1 MGIVILLL
9 MLAGVGLMLTRK
21 LPTAF
26 ALVLLGLAVAVV
38 VGAPLTGENSVLDT
52 VVQEGSTTLA
62 ATMLAVLI
70 GSWLGKL
77 MEETGIAG
85 TLVRKIVEF
94 GGDRPTV
101 VALGVLAVSAL
112 VGTVT
117 GSAPAAMMAGII
129 GIPAMIAV
137 GVPKTTA
144 AGTILMGI
152 AAGLPF
158 ELPVWQFFSTALE
171 LPVETVRSFML
182 RLFPFAA
189 FFAVVFVLVET
200 RRKGVEHAWSLAS
213 AGERSGGGGAGDGGS
228 SAGGGASGGDGR
240 KGAARRRRDRA
251 RRMGDAPWYALLA
264 PVVPLVLALGFE
276 LAIIPSMLAGVL
288 WALVTTTRPGQLSK
302 RLLRTLYGGFE
313 VAAPPIALFIAIG
326 ILLAAVKL
334 PGAVAALDPLVK
346 AVAPGNPVVFVLV
359 FTLLVPLCLYRGPLN
374 VYGLGAGIAGVL
386 IAAGIYPAVAVL
398 GLTASYNQV
407 FGVSDPTST
416 QTVWAA
422 QYSGVSPQQVML
434 RTLPYVWCVALG
446 GLIVTA
452 TTQL

>member
-9 MLAGVGLMLTRK
+9 MLAGVGLMLARV

-26 ALVLLGLAVAVV
+26 ALVLLGVAIAVAA
-38 VGAPLTGENSVLDT
+38 GAPLTGENSILDT
-52 VVQEGSTTLA
+52 VLQEGAPALA

-101 VALGVLAVSAL
+101 VALGVLTVSAL

-152 AAGLPF
+152 AAGMPF

-171 LPVETVRSFML
+171 LPVDTVKGFML
-182 RLFPFAA
+182 KLFPFAA
-189 FFAVVFVLVET
+189 FFAVLFVLVES

-213 AGERSGGGGAGDGGS
+213 AAERDGGGS
-228 SAGGGASGGDGR
+228 PR
-240 KGAARRRRDRA
+240 ERRRARA

-264 PVVPLVLALGFE
+264 PSCRWSSRSGSTW
-276 LAIIPSMLAGVL
+276 PSS
-288 WALVTTTRPGQLSK
+288 RRCS
-302 RLLRTLYGGFE
+302 
-313 VAAPPIALFIAIG
+313 
-326 ILLAAVKL
+326 
-334 PGAVAALDPLVK
+334 
-346 AVAPGNPVVFVLV
+346 PV
-359 FTLLVPLCLYRGPLN
+359 CCGP
-374 VYGLGAGIAGVL
+374 
-386 IAAGIYPAVAVL
+386 
-398 GLTASYNQV
+398 
-407 FGVSDPTST
+407 
-416 QTVWAA
+416 
-422 QYSGVSPQQVML
+422 
-434 RTLPYVWCVALG
+434 C
-446 GLIVTA
+446 
-452 TTQL
+452 

>member
-9 MLAGVGLMLTRK
+9 MLAGVGLMLARV

-26 ALVLLGLAVAVV
+26 ALVLLGVAIAVAA
-38 VGAPLTGENSVLDT
+38 GAPLTGENSILDT
-52 VVQEGSTTLA
+52 VLQEGAPALA

-101 VALGVLAVSAL
+101 VALGVLTVSAL

-152 AAGLPF
+152 AAGMPF

-171 LPVETVRSFML
+171 LPVDTVKGFML
-182 RLFPFAA
+182 KLFPFAA
-189 FFAVVFVLVET
+189 FFAVLFVLVES

-213 AGERSGGGGAGDGGS
+213 AAERDSGGS
-228 SAGGGASGGDGR
+228 PR
-240 KGAARRRRDRA
+240 ERRRARA
-251 RRMGDAPWYALLA
+251 RRMGDAPWYALVA
-264 PVVPLVLALGFE
+264 PLVPLVLALGFDV
-276 LAIIPSMLAGVL
+276 AIIPSMLAGVL
-288 WALVTTTRPGQLSK
+288 WALLTTTRPGHLNK

-313 VAAPPIALFIAIG
+313 IAAPPIALFVAIG
-326 ILLAAVKL
+326 VLLAAVKL
-334 PGAVAALDPLVK
+334 PGAVEALNPLVE
-346 AVAPGNPVVFVLV
+346 AVAPGNPIVFVLV

-422 QYSGVSPQQVML
+422 QYSGVGPQQVML

-446 GLIVTA
+446 GLVVTA
-452 TTQL
+452 ATQL

>member
-26 ALVLLGLAVAVV
+26 ALVLLAVAIALVA
-38 VGAPLTGENSVLDT
+38 GAPLTGENSVLDT
-52 VVQEGSTTLA
+52 VLQQGAPMLA

-112 VGTVT
+112 IGTVT

-171 LPVETVRSFML
+171 LPVDTVKSFMM

-189 FFAVVFVLVET
+189 FFAVLFVLVET

-213 AGERSGGGGAGDGGS
+213 AAERSGDDSPKSPGE
-228 SAGGGASGGDGR
+228 
-240 KGAARRRRDRA
+240 RRRSRA
-251 RRMGDAPWYALLA
+251 LRMGDAPWYALLA
-264 PVVPLVLALGFE
+264 PAVPLVLALGFE
-276 LAIIPSMLAGVL
+276 LPIIPSMLAGVL
-288 WALVTTTRPGQLSK
+288 WALVTTTRPGMLNK

-313 VAAPPIALFIAIG
+313 VAAPPIALFVAIG
-326 ILLAAVKL
+326 VLLAAVKL
-334 PGAVAALDPLVK
+334 PGAVEALDPLVK
-346 AVAPGNPVVFVLV
+346 AVAPGNPVVFVIV

-452 TTQL
+452 ATQL

>member
-26 ALVLLGLAVAVV
+26 TLVLLAVAIAAV
-38 VGAPLTGENSVLDT
+38 VGAPFTGENSIIDT
-52 VVQEGSTTLA
+52 VLQEGAVAQA

-70 GSWLGKL
+70 GSWMGKL
-77 MEETGIAG
+77 MAETGIAS

-101 VALGVLAVSAL
+101 VALGVLLVSAL

-152 AAGLPF
+152 AAGMPF
-158 ELPVWQFFSTALE
+158 ELPIWQFFSTTLN
-171 LPVETVRSFML
+171 LPVDTVRGFML
-182 RLFPFAA
+182 KLFPFAVV
-189 FFAVVFVLVET
+189 FAVLFVLIET
-200 RRKGVEHAWSLAS
+200 RRKGVEHTWSLA
-213 AGERSGGGGAGDGGS
+213 APGERS
-228 SAGGGASGGDGR
+228 
-240 KGAARRRRDRA
+240 AADRRRNRA
-251 RRMGDAPWYALLA
+251 RQLGDAPWYALLA
-264 PVVPLVLALGFE
+264 PLVPLVLALGFE

-288 WALVTTTRPGQLSK
+288 YALVTTTRPREMSK
-302 RLLRTLYGGFE
+302 RLLRTLYGAFDI
-313 VAAPPIALFIAIG
+313 AAPPIALFVAIG
-326 ILLAAVKL
+326 ILLAAVTL
-334 PGAVAALDPLVK
+334 PGAVEALNPLVT
-346 AVAPGNPVVFVLV
+346 AISPGHPVIFVVVFA
-359 FTLLVPLCLYRGPLN
+359 LLTPLCLYRGPLN
-374 VYGLGAGIAGVL
+374 VFGLGAGIAGVL
-386 IAAGIYPAVAVL
+386 ISAGIYPAVAVL

-407 FGVSDPTST
+407 FGVADPTST

-422 QYSGVSPQQVML
+422 QYSGISPQQVMV

-452 TTQL
+452 ATQL

>member
-26 ALVLLGLAVAVV
+26 ALVLLAVAIALVA
-38 VGAPLTGENSVLDT
+38 GAPLTGENSVLDT
-52 VVQEGSTTLA
+52 VLQQGAPMLA

-112 VGTVT
+112 IGTVT

-144 AGTILMGI
+144 AGTVLMGI

-171 LPVETVRSFML
+171 LPIDTVKSFMM

-189 FFAVVFVLVET
+189 FFAVLFVLVET

-213 AGERSGGGGAGDGGS
+213 AAERSGGDSPKSPGE
-228 SAGGGASGGDGR
+228 
-240 KGAARRRRDRA
+240 RRRSRA
-251 RRMGDAPWYALLA
+251 LRMGDAPWYALLA
-264 PVVPLVLALGFE
+264 PAVPLVLALGFE
-276 LAIIPSMLAGVL
+276 LPIIPSMLAGVL
-288 WALVTTTRPGQLSK
+288 WALVTTTRPGMLNK

-313 VAAPPIALFIAIG
+313 VAAPPIALFVAIG
-326 ILLAAVKL
+326 VLLAAVKL
-334 PGAVAALDPLVK
+334 PGAVEALDPLVK
-346 AVAPGNPVVFVLV
+346 AVAPGNPVVFVIV

-452 TTQL
+452 ATQL